1 MQKLSI
7 IGSTGSIGTQC
18 LDIVRSRPED
28 FEVIAL
34 AAANKIDILR
44 KQILEFR
51 PKYICINNIEAR
63 RILASEF
70 PQITILKDIVEIAA
84 LENIDIVVSAIVGIA
99 GLEANIKALSKA
111 KRIAIANKET
121 LVAAKDL
128 VKETINKYKS
138 ELIPIDSEHVA
149 IHQCLKQ
156 EDHTS
161 VKEILLT
168 SSGGPFRTWSINDF
182 DKITIEQAL
191 NHPTWKMGP
200 KITVDSSTLVNKGL
214 EIIEINSLF
223 DIDYDKIQVVIHP
236 QSIVHSAVTF
246 VDGNTIAQ
254 LSSTDM
260 RVPIQYA
267 LDYPAR
273 KAIKST
279 KDFSIFEHGKLEF
292 EKPDYQ
298 KFPALALA
306 YAAGKKQG
314 IAPSVYNSANEVAV
328 ELFLQGKITYLNI
341 IKIIE
346 TELSREYS
354 IIKPNIQDINK
365 IHQEIKSRYNCSL
378 VA

>member
-1 MQKLSI
+1 MPQKLSI

-18 LDIVRSRPED
+18 LDIVRSRPDE
-28 FEVIAL
+28 FEVVAL
-34 AAANKIDILR
+34 AAGSKIDLL
-44 KQILEFR
+44 KEQIKEFK
-51 PKYICINNIEAR
+51 PKYICINNNEAR
-63 RILASEF
+63 KILASEF
-70 PQITILKDIVEIAA
+70 PQIIMLKDIVEIAA

-111 KRIAIANKET
+111 KRVAIANKET

-128 VKETINKYKS
+128 VRESINKYKS

-156 EDHTS
+156 EDINS
-161 VKEILLT
+161 VQEILLT
-168 SSGGPFRTWSINDF
+168 SSGGPFRTWSIKDF

-200 KITVDSSTLVNKGL
+200 KITIDSSTLVNKGL

-273 KAIKST
+273 KAIKSS
-279 KDFSIFEHGKLEF
+279 KSFSIFEHGKLEF
-292 EKPDYQ
+292 EKPDFQ

-314 IAPSVYNSANEVAV
+314 IAPSIYNSANEVAV
-328 ELFLQGKITYLNI
+328 ELFLQAKIPYSQI

-346 TELSREYS
+346 SELNQEYN
-354 IIKPNIQDINK
+354 IIKPSIQDI
-365 IHQEIKSRYNCSL
+365 
-378 VA
+378 